1 MDYLP
6 NAPKDIM
13 RFTAANRAAYGAGTN
28 VGYLDQ
34 LVAQGGQQIGGTVF
48 A

>member
-1 MDYLP
+1 
-6 NAPKDIM
+6 M
-13 RFTAANRAAYGAGTN
+13 RFTAANRKAYGAGTN
-28 VGYLDQ
+28 VGYLDK